1 MTKERLDSV
10 TDGRPAL
17 MFASDYHNGWAN
29 SAAFAA
35 AGVRPG
41 SPEPD
46 NGSYLRLADGTPKGW
61 LVEDAIWAM
70 GRIAPG
76 YSEADYLQAMAHYSK
91 VFNSRGIT
99 GVLDAM
105 VSRNYMKNYQACLER
120 GDSPCAC
127 APPPRCSPTNR
138 WMSNCAS

>member
-1 MTKERLDSV
+1 
-10 TDGRPAL
+10 

-29 SAAFAA
+29 SAAFEV

-46 NGSYLRLADGTPKGW
+46 NGSYLRLPDGTPRGW
-61 LVEDAIWAM
+61 LIEDAIWAM

-76 YSEADYLQAMAHYSK
+76 YSDTDYLEAMAHYSK

-105 VSRNYMKNYQACLER
+105 VSRNYMKNYQTSYER
-120 GDSPCAC
+120 GDLTLRVRATS
-127 APPPRCSPTNR
+127 RCLPTSR
-138 WMSNCAS
+138 WTSSCAS